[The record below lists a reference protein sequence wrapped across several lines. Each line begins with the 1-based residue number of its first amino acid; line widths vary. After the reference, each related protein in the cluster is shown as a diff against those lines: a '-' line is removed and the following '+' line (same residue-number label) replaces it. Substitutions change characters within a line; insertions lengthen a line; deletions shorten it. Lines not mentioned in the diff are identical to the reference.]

1 MASWWRSPI
10 FKMKEMRMRDPSS
23 SSAGIIALA
32 VLVLNSQGKVVSSNL
47 RWNQNTDGLDGVGS
61 EESQP
66 PM

>member
-1 MASWWRSPI
+1 MASWWRSPHLQD
-10 FKMKEMRMRDPSS
+10 EGDENDPSS

-47 RWNQNTDGLDGVGS
+47 RWNQNTDRLDGVGS